1 VPVKARPERAKA
13 LIFSAFALSGRNLNI
28 PTTQGDA
35 LGYELAGP
43 SGCKQASL
51 FIIIS

>member
-1 VPVKARPERAKA
+1 VPVKARSERAKA

-28 PTTQGDA
+28 PITQGDA